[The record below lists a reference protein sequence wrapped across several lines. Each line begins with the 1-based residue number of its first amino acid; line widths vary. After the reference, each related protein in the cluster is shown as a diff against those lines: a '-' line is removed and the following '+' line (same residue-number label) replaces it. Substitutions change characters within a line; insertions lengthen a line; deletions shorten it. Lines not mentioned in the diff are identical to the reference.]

1 MRVMGNIEPEK
12 VWTYLK
18 RVKQT
23 TNESI
28 GVFEFSPATTAELDG
43 YKLFFNELHGKN
55 WFAVIADAPNLKLP
69 SCFKDFYV
77 VPLAKDG
84 VVPLELTFLVNKNK
98 KFLKIN
104 SLTHISQSI
113 KIWFSFYLF
122 FLGFVEH
129 RTFDLLFGVVVL
141 KSSRSLV
148 KVGLNGLLSP
158 IATVPVPQT
167 VVKSDSIAVQN
178 ADGIPNVVTAVID
191 RKKDQLLSVNPSEVS
206 LPPLRRFDPSEVSF
220 PPLRNFD
227 PSKVSL
233 PPLRRFKIPLLR
245 QHCLARSPTATT
257 DIAKPVKDI
266 ATHGNSRL

>member
-1 MRVMGNIEPEK
+1 MPKSMRVMGTIEPEK

-28 GVFEFSPATTAELDG
+28 GVFEFSPATTTELDG
-43 YKLFFNELHGKN
+43 YKFFFDELHGMN
-55 WFAVIADAPNLKLP
+55 WFAVIADAPGSKLP

-84 VVPLELTFLVNKNK
+84 VVPLELTSLVNKSK
-98 KFLKIN
+98 KFLKLN

-167 VVKSDSIAVQN
+167 VAKSDSIAVPN
-178 ADGIPNVVTAVID
+178 ADGIPNVVTAVIE
-191 RKKDQLLSVNPSEVS
+191 RNKKDQILGVNPSEVS
-206 LPPLRRFDPSEVSF
+206 LPPLRRFDPSE
-220 PPLRNFD
+220 
-227 PSKVSL
+227 VSL

-257 DIAKPVKDI
+257 
-266 ATHGNSRL
+266 GNSRL